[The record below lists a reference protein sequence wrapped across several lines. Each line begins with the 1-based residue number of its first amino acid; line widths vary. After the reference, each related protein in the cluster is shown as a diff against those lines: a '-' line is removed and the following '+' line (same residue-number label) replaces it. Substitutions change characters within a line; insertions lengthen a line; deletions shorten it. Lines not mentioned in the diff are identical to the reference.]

1 MEAPSAMSQD
11 PDEIEPAISDRSD
24 RTAGES
30 AQFVEVLSTF
40 NPADVSILRSVL
52 DGQGID
58 YYFKGEHFSTWRPM
72 VDPARLM
79 VRREQAEIV
88 HAILKDLELS
98 FVAIGRHASLEE
110 SPKGRRNNLAVMFIV
125 IFVVIW
131 ILTIF
136 FCVVIT

>member
-1 MEAPSAMSQD
+1 MSQD
-11 PDEIEPAISDRSD
+11 PDEKEPAVSDRSD

-30 AQFVEVLSTF
+30 AQFVEVFSTF

-58 YYFKGEHFSTWRPM
+58 YYIKGEHFSTWRPM

-88 HAILKDLELS
+88 RPILKDLHLS
-98 FVAIGRHASLEE
+98 FVAIGRQASWEE
-110 SPKGRRNNLAVMFIV
+110 SPKGEKRNLAALFIV